1 MTFNSFHHS
10 WLCVWLS
17 CVLSALLPASPF
29 MLSMLPDE
37 ARCEETDP
45 ADTSAEVEVGEVTL
59 SESNSGQRRSRR
71 EQSGV
76 RRALLASRGVCAIRP
91 NWCAQRPSAGQTSF
105 WGRCGPL
112 HC

>member
-1 MTFNSFHHS
+1 MTSKSHHHS

-17 CVLSALLPASPF
+17 CVLSVLLPASPF

-37 ARCEETDP
+37 ARCEESDP
-45 ADTSAEVEVGEVTL
+45 ADTSEEVEVGEVTL

-76 RRALLASRGVCAIRP
+76 RRALLASRGVCSIHP
-91 NWCAQRPSAGQTSF
+91 NRGAQRPSPGQASL